1 MIKLTRYFA
10 FQNENSANKDAL
22 VENFCQ
28 IQKTNDFL
36 ESTMKN
42 VKDKDK
48 YPQHETILKYWQT
61 YLKNE
66 EKEKSPVRT
75 LIQNPKAEVE
85 IES

>member
-36 ESTMKN
+36 ETTLKN
-42 VKDKDK
+42 VKDKEF
-48 YPQHETILKYWQT
+48 YPQHETILKYWQS

-66 EKEKSPVRT
+66 EKD
-75 LIQNPKAEVE
+75 
-85 IES
+85 